1 MDAGMLGTGL
11 AAAAAL
17 AASGWAVL
25 AQRGAGAARAR
36 ADASEQALRAV
47 EVALA
52 PLGAVS
58 FVWEA
63 GPGRGLDGAAVAG
76 RIADRRTLAG
86 RLDLPFEADTGKLLA
101 ALDTRSA
108 GGLKNAVDAL
118 RRDGAGFRLTARGL
132 VLQGAPAGDRAVL
145 TVTPETDGAA
155 AAVGADQA
163 PVPMWRTDSAG
174 RLTGAN
180 AAYAMAVEATDP
192 ADAVAR
198 DLALDAQTV
207 VDCARAAAGETV
219 VATRAMPVEGALRT
233 LRLIMFPQDGGARGL
248 AFDITDEAGAA
259 EALTR
264 QMQSNAETLSLM
276 TDAVAVFGP
285 DRRLVL
291 RNAAFERL
299 WDLDAAWCDEGP
311 TQGEWLDRLR
321 ERARLPHQA
330 DFAGFKAAE
339 LGLFQQADAIPDAL
353 WTLPDGRTL
362 RVARLRQPSGGLLV
376 LFEDITDG
384 LSLQARY
391 TQLIEVQRATLDAL
405 SDSVAVFGLDGRLKL
420 FNRAFAAAWRLERDR
435 LDQGPTIED
444 LRVACSELVS
454 DEGFWADLAARVG
467 DTDPARRREASGE
480 VERLDKAHLRWVARP
495 LPDGAMLLA
504 FTDVTAARNMESAL
518 RDRAIAYQAA
528 DVIKTEFVRNVSYQ
542 LRTPLTTIQGYGDL
556 LASGAAGALDDR
568 QVRQVAAIR
577 RATEQLH
584 EMIDN
589 ILDLALIDAGKMELD
604 LGDVH
609 VGELLADTA
618 AMARSQVADA
628 AVSLDVRAEPGVVIR
643 ADAKRVRQMLFT
655 VTTHAMGRVAG
666 GGAVT
671 FEARTN
677 QDEAVMSVTDTGPTL
692 SAERQIHAFDG
703 FSSDDRRGSGVGLAL
718 VRKFCEMHGGWAGLR
733 SPPSGGL
740 TIECHLPLVAS
751 PKHAQPELNLEP
763 A

>member
-1 MDAGMLGTGL
+1 MEAGVLGSGL

-17 AASGWAVL
+17 AATGWAVL
-25 AQRGAGAARAR
+25 AHRSAGAARAR
-36 ADASEQALRAV
+36 ADAAQTALRAA
-47 EVALA
+47 EVGLA
-52 PLGAVS
+52 PLGAIS
-58 FVWEA
+58 FVWDA
-63 GPGRGLDGAAVAG
+63 APGRGFAGAAVAG
-76 RIADRRTLAG
+76 RPTDRRTLAAH
-86 RLDLPFEADTGKLLA
+86 LDLAFEADADALLSTLDA
-101 ALDTRSA
+101 RSGGAL
-108 GGLKNAVDAL
+108 GPAVDAL
-118 RRDGAGFRLTARGL
+118 RRDGTGFQLTTRGVSL
-132 VLQGAPAGDRAVL
+132 TGAPAGDRAAI
-145 TVTPETDGAA
+145 TVVPALETAVPRAA
-155 AAVGADQA
+155 ADEA
-163 PVPMWRTDSAG
+163 PVPVWRTDAAG
-174 RLTGAN
+174 RLTAAN
-180 AAYAMAVEATDP
+180 PAYAVAVEATDP

-207 VDCARAAAGETV
+207 ADCVRAAAGETV

-233 LRLIMFPQDGGARGL
+233 LRLIMFPHDGGARGM

-259 EALTR
+259 EALAS

-330 DFAGFKAAE
+330 DFTGFKAAE

-420 FNRAFAAAWRLERDR
+420 SNRAFAASWRLERDR
-435 LDQGPTIED
+435 LDAGPGVEE
-444 LRVACSELVS
+444 LRIACADLVS
-454 DEGFWADLAARVG
+454 DEGFWADLAARIG

-480 VERLDKAHLRWVARP
+480 VERLDGAHLRWVARP

-504 FTDVTAARNMESAL
+504 FTDITAARKVESAL
-518 RDRAIAYQAA
+518 RDRAVAFQAA

-568 QVRQVAAIR
+568 QARQVAAIR

-604 LGDVH
+604 LGDVR

-628 AVSLDVRAEPGVVIR
+628 GVSLEVRVEPDFIIR

-655 VTTHAMGRVAG
+655 IASHAMGRVAG
-666 GGAVT
+666 GGSVVL
-671 FEARTN
+671 EARTF
-677 QDEAVMSVTDTGPTL
+677 QDNAILSVTDNGPPL
-692 SAERQIHAFDG
+692 PAERQIHIFDG
-703 FSSDDRRGSGVGLAL
+703 FSTDDRRGSGVGLAL
-718 VRKFCEMHGGWAGLR
+718 VRSFCHMHGGWPGLR
-733 SPPSGGL
+733 APPAGGL

-751 PKHAQPELNLEP
+751 PKYAPPELNLEP

>member
-1 MDAGMLGTGL
+1 VDAGMLGTGL

-25 AQRGAGAARAR
+25 AQRGAAAARAR
-36 ADASEQALRAV
+36 ASEAEMAMRALEAG
-47 EVALA
+47 LA
-52 PLGAVS
+52 PLGAVT
-58 FVWEA
+58 FGWDA
-63 GPGRGLDGAAVAG
+63 GPGHGLGGAAVVG
-76 RIADRRTLAG
+76 RSPDRHALAA
-86 RLDLPFEADTGKLLA
+86 RLDLPFDADAAALLA
-101 ALDTRSA
+101 ALDARTA
-108 GGLKNAVDAL
+108 GALGPAVDAL
-118 RRDGAGFRLTARGL
+118 RREGAAFRLSCRDLALIG
-132 VLQGAPAGDRAVL
+132 GPAGDRAAV
-145 TVTPETDGAA
+145 TVVPDVEHAA
-155 AAVGADQA
+155 PRVAADDA
-163 PVPMWRTDSAG
+163 PVPIWRTDAAG
-174 RLTGAN
+174 RLTAAN
-180 AAYAMAVEATDP
+180 AAYAVAVEAADP
-192 ADAVAR
+192 ADAIAR
-198 DLALDAQTV
+198 DLALDAQAV
-207 VDCARAAAGETV
+207 ADCARAATGATLI
-219 VATRAMPVEGALRT
+219 ATRAMPVEGALRT
-233 LRLIMFPQDGGARGL
+233 LRLIMFPHDGGARGI

-259 EALTR
+259 EALAS

-339 LGLFQQADAIPDAL
+339 LALFQQADAIPDAL

-420 FNRAFAAAWRLERDR
+420 SNRAFAASWRLERDR
-435 LDQGPTIED
+435 LEAGPTIED
-444 LRVACSELVS
+444 LRLACAELVA
-454 DEGFWADLAARVG
+454 DEAFWADLAARIG
-467 DTDPARRREASGE
+467 DTDPARRREASGD
-480 VERLDKAHLRWVARP
+480 VDRLDGAHLRWVARP

-504 FTDVTAARNMESAL
+504 FTDVTAVRKVESAL
-518 RDRAIAYQAA
+518 RDRAVAYQAA

-568 QVRQVAAIR
+568 QARQVAAIR

-609 VGELLADTA
+609 VGDLLTDTA
-618 AMARSQVADA
+618 AMARSQVSDA
-628 AVSLDVRAEPGVVIR
+628 GVSLDVRAEPGVVIR

-671 FEARTN
+671 FEARTF
-677 QDEAVMSVTDTGPTL
+677 QGEAILSITDTGPTL
-692 SAERQIHAFDG
+692 SPERQIHAFDG

-733 SPPSGGL
+733 TPPAGGL
-740 TIECHLPLVAS
+740 TIECHLPLEAS
-751 PKHAQPELNLEP
+751 PRHARPELNLEP